1 LRQPLRENEFA
12 AILEEISLDNGQSTD
27 IESED
32 EDEQVILSKD
42 SEDDIFN
49 EILNQI
55 QAEQTAEANILLE
68 DPQNGVLEEPLRKW
82 RKVEKITEVSQ
93 FDSPEGTVVGYF
105 EDIDTPT
112 KFFLSFIETIVE
124 GIIFHSNLYA
134 VQKDKTLNLKKN
146 EFYAFIGINFFMG
159 YHQLPSWRHYWST
172 SEDLAA
178 PVVSKTMSR
187 NRFDSILRF
196 LHVNDNSKIPENNK
210 DRLFKIRPM
219 IDALNQRFQQKR
231 HQTILPNEAN

>member
-1 LRQPLRENEFA
+1 MRENEIA
-12 AILEEISLDNGQSTD
+12 AILEEIPLDNGQNTD

-42 SEDDIFN
+42 NEDDIFN

-55 QAEQTAEANILLE
+55 QAEQTAKANILLE

-93 FDSPEGTVVGYF
+93 FDSPEGAVVGYF

-124 GIIFHSNLYA
+124 GIIFH
-134 VQKDKTLNLKKN
+134 
-146 EFYAFIGINFFMG
+146 
-159 YHQLPSWRHYWST
+159 
-172 SEDLAA
+172 
-178 PVVSKTMSR
+178 
-187 NRFDSILRF
+187 
-196 LHVNDNSKIPENNK
+196 
-210 DRLFKIRPM
+210 
-219 IDALNQRFQQKR
+219 
-231 HQTILPNEAN
+231 